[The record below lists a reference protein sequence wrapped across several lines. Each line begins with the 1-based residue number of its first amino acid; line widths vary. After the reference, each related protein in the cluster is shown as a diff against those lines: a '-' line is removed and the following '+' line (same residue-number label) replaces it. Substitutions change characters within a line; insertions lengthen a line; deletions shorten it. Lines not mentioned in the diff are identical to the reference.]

1 MNHSLSSRRWLLSIL
16 SAACMAGCT
25 MEPHYQRPELPIS
38 AQFPDAED
46 AGIAASDIGWRDF
59 FADQRLRKL
68 IEVALAHNPDARVAA
83 LNIAAARAQYQ
94 IQRASL
100 FPKISASATEQI
112 EKFPAAVAAVAGAG
126 ASGGAP
132 AATAGGS
139 GVSRYFDVGV
149 GFTSYELDV
158 FGRIRSLSHAKL
170 EQYLGYV
177 ETRRSTEISVVSE
190 VASAYLT
197 LLADEELLKITA
209 DTLKSQ
215 QESFDLIK
223 RSFDGGVATALD
235 YHQAESTVA
244 TAEASLAQY
253 TRQVAQDRNALA
265 VLIGMP
271 VPDDLPEGA
280 DLNEQK
286 LLAELP
292 AGVPSL
298 VLTQRPDVRAAEHNL
313 IAGNANIGAARAAF
327 FPTIT
332 LTGNYGT
339 ASTTLSGLFDH
350 GSTAWTFSPQINL
363 PIFAGGANVAALK
376 LSKVQR
382 DILLAQY
389 QQSVQAA
396 FREVAD
402 ALVARR
408 PLDAQL
414 SADQTLVNAT
424 GESLRLSQMRFDNG
438 VDNYLTVLD
447 SERSFFSA
455 QQSLVN
461 LKLARL
467 QNQVTL
473 YKALGGGWREYTAPS
488 RPTGTLIDPHD
499 KPTADHLVGRINVSD
514 R

>member
-1 MNHSLSSRRWLLSIL
+1 MTHCLSSRRWLLSIL
-16 SAACMAGCT
+16 STACLAGCT

-38 AQFPDAED
+38 PQFPEADD
-46 AGIAASDIGWRDF
+46 AGVAASDIGWRDF
-59 FADQRLRKL
+59 FADPRLQKL
-68 IEVALAHNPDARVAA
+68 IEIALAHNPDARVAA

-100 FPKISASATEQI
+100 FPKISANATEQI
-112 EKFPAAVAAVAGAG
+112 EKYPAAVAAVAGGSGTAG
-126 ASGGAP
+126 SAP
-132 AATAGGS
+132 VATAGGS
-139 GVSRYFDVGV
+139 GVVRYFDVGV

-197 LLADEELLKITA
+197 LLADEELLRITG

-215 QESFDLIK
+215 QESFGLIQK
-223 RSFDGGVATALD
+223 SFDGGVATALD

-244 TAEASLAQY
+244 TAQASLAQY

-271 VPDDLPEGA
+271 VPDDLPEAA
-280 DLNEQK
+280 DLNEEK

-292 AGVPSL
+292 AGVPSV
-298 VLTQRPDVRAAEHNL
+298 VLAQRPDVRAAEHNL

-339 ASTTLSGLFDH
+339 ASTTLSGLFEH
-350 GSTAWTFSPQINL
+350 GSTAWTFSPQVNL

-382 DILLAQY
+382 DILIAQY

-402 ALVARR
+402 ALVARH

-447 SERSFFSA
+447 SQRSFFSA

-473 YKALGGGWREYTAPS
+473 YKALGGGWREHTARSHP
-488 RPTGTLIDPHD
+488 DQ
-499 KPTADHLVGRINVSD
+499 
-514 R
+514 

>member
-1 MNHSLSSRRWLLSIL
+1 MKRRARSRSWLRPLIG
-16 SAACMAGCT
+16 AACLAGCT
-25 MEPHYQRPELPIS
+25 LEPHYHRPELPI
-38 AQFPDAED
+38 APQFPESGQ
-46 AGIAASDIGWRDF
+46 AGTAAADIGWRDF
-59 FADQRLRKL
+59 FADARLRKL
-68 IEVALAHNPDARVAA
+68 IEIALAHNPDARVAA

-100 FPKISASATEQI
+100 FPKISASATEEI
-112 EKFPAAVAAVAGAG
+112 EKYPAAVAAIASGSGGAG
-126 ASGGAP
+126 SAP
-132 AATAGGS
+132 AATASGS
-139 GVSRYFDVGV
+139 GVFRYFDVGV

-158 FGRIRSLSHAKL
+158 FGRLRSLSHAKL

-197 LLADEELLKITA
+197 LLADEELLKITGA
-209 DTLKSQ
+209 TLKSQ
-215 QESFDLIK
+215 QESFGLIK
-223 RSFDGGVATALD
+223 RSYEGDVATGLD

-244 TAEASLAQY
+244 TAQANLQQY
-253 TRQVAQDRNALA
+253 TRQLAQDQNALA

-271 VPDDLPEGA
+271 LPDDLPEGVG
-280 DLNEQK
+280 LNEES

-292 AGVPSL
+292 AGVPSQ

-313 IAGNANIGAARAAF
+313 IAGNANIGAARSAF
-327 FPTIT
+327 FPSIT

-339 ASTTLSGLFDH
+339 ASTTLSGLFEH
-350 GSTAWTFSPQINL
+350 GSTAWTFSPQISL
-363 PIFAGGANVAALK
+363 PIFAGGANVAALT

-382 DILLAQY
+382 DILIAQY
-389 QQSVQAA
+389 QQSVQTA

-424 GESLRLSQMRFDNG
+424 NESLRLSQMRFDNG

-447 SERSFFSA
+447 SQRAYFSA

-473 YKALGGGWREYTAPS
+473 YKALGGGWRESTAQSRTAP
-488 RPTGTLIDPHD
+488 
-499 KPTADHLVGRINVSD
+499 
-514 R
+514 

>member
-1 MNHSLSSRRWLLSIL
+1 MNHGLSSRRWLLSIL
-16 SAACMAGCT
+16 STACLAGCT
-25 MEPHYQRPELPIS
+25 LEPHYQRPELPIS
-38 AQFPDAED
+38 PRFPEAED

-59 FADQRLRKL
+59 FADQRLQKL
-68 IEVALAHNPDARVAA
+68 IEIALAHNPDARVAA

-100 FPKISASATEQI
+100 FPKISASATEEI
-112 EKFPAAVAAVAGAG
+112 EKYPSAVAAVAGA
-126 ASGGAP
+126 SGTAGSAP
-132 AATAGGS
+132 VATAGGS
-139 GVSRYFDVGV
+139 GVFRYFDVGV
-149 GFTSYELDV
+149 GFTSYEIDV

-197 LLADEELLKITA
+197 LLADEELLKITGN
-209 DTLKSQ
+209 TLTSQ
-215 QESFDLIK
+215 QESFGLIR
-223 RSFDGGVATALD
+223 RSFDGGVATGLD

-244 TAEASLAQY
+244 TAEANLAQY

-265 VLIGMP
+265 VLIGIP

-280 DLNEQK
+280 DLNEEK

-292 AGVPSL
+292 AGVPSV
-298 VLTQRPDVRAAEHNL
+298 VLTQRPDVRSAEHNL

-363 PIFAGGANVAALK
+363 PIFAGGANFAALK

-382 DILLAQY
+382 EILIVQY

-402 ALVARR
+402 ALVARH

-414 SADQTLVNAT
+414 SADQTLVHASS
-424 GESLRLSQMRFDNG
+424 ESLRLSQMRFDNG

-447 SERSFFSA
+447 SQRSFFSA

-473 YKALGGGWREYTAPS
+473 YKALGGGWREYAAQS
-488 RPTGTLIDPHD
+488 RPDP
-499 KPTADHLVGRINVSD
+499 
-514 R
+514 